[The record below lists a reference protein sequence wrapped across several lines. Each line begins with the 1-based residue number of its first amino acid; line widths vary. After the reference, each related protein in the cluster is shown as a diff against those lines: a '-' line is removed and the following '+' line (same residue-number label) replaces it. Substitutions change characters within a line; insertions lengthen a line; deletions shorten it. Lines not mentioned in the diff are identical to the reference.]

1 MSRSPAS
8 PSPVQHAL
16 PLDGHC
22 SGPLFAPI
30 RKVRENPRLHMS
42 GGAEVWAKYRR
53 ARPSWANRAALRAF
67 WLESR
72 RRTAE
77 TGVQHSV
84 DHIVPLIHPLVCGLH
99 VENNLR
105 IIPLTENIRK
115 SNNTWPDMW
124 SSQPELF

>member
-30 RKVRENPRLHMS
+30 RKVRENLCLRD
-42 GGAEVWAKYRR
+42 WIKYRR

-105 IIPLTENIRK
+105 IIPLAENIRK

-124 SSQPELF
+124 NYQLELL